1 MNALSIYF
9 LGCIIC
15 GLMLYLSLKFQLSI
29 FNIPKEQEMEIYS
42 LLFPIF
48 IIVCA
53 ASWIGALVFL
63 ILYILSRFNKIKL

>member
-1 MNALSIYF
+1 MNALAIYF
-9 LGCIIC
+9 LGCIVC
-15 GLMLYLSLKFQLSI
+15 GIILYISFKFQLSI

-63 ILYILSRFNKIKL
+63 ILYILSRLSKIKI

>member
-1 MNALSIYF
+1 MHSLSIYF

-15 GLMLYLSLKFQLSI
+15 GLMVYLSLKFQLSI

-63 ILYILSRFNKIKL
+63 ILYILSRLSKIKI

>member
-63 ILYILSRFNKIKL
+63 ILYILNRLNKIKI

>member
-42 LLFPIF
+42 LLFTIF
-48 IIVCA
+48 IIVCES
-53 ASWIGALVFL
+53 SWIGAILFL
-63 ILYILSRFNKIKL
+63 ILYILSRLNKIKI

>member
-1 MNALSIYF
+1 MNALAIYF

-15 GLMLYLSLKFQLSI
+15 GLLVYLSLKFQLSI

-63 ILYILSRFNKIKL
+63 ILYILSRLNKIKI

>member
-1 MNALSIYF
+1 MNALAIYF

-53 ASWIGALVFL
+53 ASWIGVLVFL
-63 ILYILSRFNKIKL
+63 ILYILSRLNKIKI

>member
-15 GLMLYLSLKFQLSI
+15 GLMVYLSLKFQLSI

-63 ILYILSRFNKIKL
+63 ILYILSRLNKIKI

>member
-1 MNALSIYF
+1 MNALAIYF

-53 ASWIGALVFL
+53 ASWISALVFL
-63 ILYILSRFNKIKL
+63 ILYILSRLNKIKI

>member
-1 MNALSIYF
+1 MNALTIYF

-15 GLMLYLSLKFQLSI
+15 GLLVYLSLKFQLSI

-63 ILYILSRFNKIKL
+63 ILYILSRFNKIKI

>member
-1 MNALSIYF
+1 MNALTIYF
-9 LGCIIC
+9 LGYLIC
-15 GLMLYLSLKFQLSI
+15 GLLIYLLFKYQLST
-29 FNIPKEQEMEIYS
+29 FNISKEQELEIYS

-63 ILYILSRFNKIKL
+63 ILYILSRFNKIKI

>member
-1 MNALSIYF
+1 MNVLAIYF

-29 FNIPKEQEMEIYS
+29 FNSPKEQEMEIYS

-63 ILYILSRFNKIKL
+63 ILYILSRLNRLKI

>member
-48 IIVCA
+48 IIVYT

-63 ILYILSRFNKIKL
+63 ILYILSRLNKIKI

>member
-1 MNALSIYF
+1 
-9 LGCIIC
+9 
-15 GLMLYLSLKFQLSI
+15 
-29 FNIPKEQEMEIYS
+29 MEIYS

-63 ILYILSRFNKIKL
+63 ILYILSRLNKIKI

>member
-63 ILYILSRFNKIKL
+63 ILYILSRLNRLKI

>member
-1 MNALSIYF
+1 MNALAFYF

-15 GLMLYLSLKFQLSI
+15 GLLVYLSLKFQLSI

-63 ILYILSRFNKIKL
+63 ILYMLSRFYNMRK

>member
-15 GLMLYLSLKFQLSI
+15 GLMLYLPLKFQLSI

-63 ILYILSRFNKIKL
+63 ILYILSRLNKIKI

>member
-53 ASWIGALVFL
+53 ASWIGASVFL
-63 ILYILSRFNKIKL
+63 ILYILSRLNKIKI

>member
-63 ILYILSRFNKIKL
+63 ILYILSRLNRIKI

>member
-1 MNALSIYF
+1 MNALAIYF

-63 ILYILSRFNKIKL
+63 ILYILSRLNRLKI

>member
-29 FNIPKEQEMEIYS
+29 FNILKEQEMEIYS

-63 ILYILSRFNKIKL
+63 ILYILSRLNKIKI

>member
-1 MNALSIYF
+1 MNALEIYF

-29 FNIPKEQEMEIYS
+29 FNIPKEQEMEIYF

-63 ILYILSRFNKIKL
+63 ILYILSRLNRLKI

>member
-29 FNIPKEQEMEIYS
+29 FNIPKEQEIEIYS

-63 ILYILSRFNKIKL
+63 ILYILSRLNKIKI

>member
-15 GLMLYLSLKFQLSI
+15 GLMVYLSLKFQLSI

-53 ASWIGALVFL
+53 ASWIGALVLL
-63 ILYILSRFNKIKL
+63 ILYILSRLSKIKI

>member
-63 ILYILSRFNKIKL
+63 ILYILSKLNKIKI

>member
-1 MNALSIYF
+1 MNALTIYF

-15 GLMLYLSLKFQLSI
+15 GIILYISLKFQLSI

-63 ILYILSRFNKIKL
+63 ILYILSRLSKIKI